1 MRWPWKRL
9 NSNGRLVVSWAGQ
22 TLAYVHT
29 RLGADGF
36 HEVLKFGTEQQGLDS
51 TKNFVRRLQ
60 ALGLTGLDACVMLR
74 PEQYQ
79 FLQIDAP
86 AVPPEELHSAVR
98 YQIRDLL
105 KISVNDVALDVMRVG
120 DGLQQKGAPQLFV
133 VATANTVVQEVLAI
147 SEAMNWNVAVIDV
160 QETAQRN
167 LQSALA
173 WQDGGADRTN
183 AALVLAAGHPALLT
197 ISGRQELF
205 YTRRIALP
213 EDFFLAPLGRD
224 DDATF
229 SSMLDSSAGDDD
241 KMQRF
246 VLEVQRSL
254 DLWSRSWVGMPLDE
268 VRVYA
273 GERSADLSTWFGE
286 QLGLAVLSMDFSS
299 LFPGF
304 EGGTERDQG
313 LCLPLLGVLM
323 RTKNRQR

>member
-1 MRWPWKRL
+1 MRWPWRRA
-9 NSNGRLVVSWAGQ
+9 NSNGRLVVSWVGQ

-29 RLGADGF
+29 RLGSDGL
-36 HEVLKFGTEQQGLDS
+36 HEVIKFGTEQQGLDS

-60 ALGLTGLDACVMLR
+60 ALGLTGLNACVMLR

-86 AVPPEELHSAVR
+86 AVPPEELHAAVR
-98 YQIRDLL
+98 YQIRDSL
-105 KISVNDVALDVMRVG
+105 KVSVNDIVLDVMRVG
-120 DGLQQKGAPQLFV
+120 DGLQQKGTAQLFV
-133 VATANTVVQEVLAI
+133 VATADTVVQEVL
-147 SEAMNWNVAVIDV
+147 SLGEAMNWNVAVIDV

-183 AALVLAAGHPALLT
+183 AALVLVAGHPALLT
-197 ISGRQELF
+197 ISARQELF

-213 EDFFLAPLGRD
+213 EGFLQATLCRD
-224 DDATF
+224 IDEAF
-229 SSMLDSSAGDDD
+229 SSMLAPSAGDDE
-241 KMQRF
+241 KSQRF
-246 VLEVQRSL
+246 LVEVQRSL

-273 GERSADLSTWFGE
+273 GGRSADLSTWFGE

-304 EGGTERDQG
+304 EGGTERDEG